1 MAKSVKTLSNE
12 SNRDVDRREQ
22 SRKAQNERRKIER
35 RMSRIIEEQTGIK
48 IDRKEVIEQYVS
60 GVGSGRELNALYK
73 TYKTLVAKKGAKD
86 ITEVYK
92 QDVDRVE
99 ESIEAFT
106 AIRFSDSNVF
116 KRREPNEI
124 LRRNKMFERNIAQST
139 KKEGLSTLDK
149 NVTHGFYA
157 ATQYIWEDSSSSG
170 ARNTEIMA
178 EFGINDMETIYKLVT
193 SSELDFEEF
202 GFETE
207 ADFDEWL
214 DEIKERV
221 DLDKLREIF
230 SDEMGDIVANW
241 EQGGNTNDARYNGND
256 EKEEKYESVKIG
268 NIRRRTAK
276 LKRHGR

>member
-1 MAKSVKTLSNE
+1 MAKSVKKLSNE
-12 SNRDVDRREQ
+12 SNRDAKRRAQ
-22 SRKAQNERRKIER
+22 SRQAQNERRKIER
-35 RMSRIIEEQTGIK
+35 RMSRIIEEQTGTK
-48 IDRKEVIEQYVS
+48 IDRKEVIEQYKS

-73 TYKTLVAKKGAKD
+73 TYKSLEGKKGVKS

-92 QDVDRVE
+92 QDVSRVA
-99 ESIEAFT
+99 ESVEAFT
-106 AIRFSDSNVF
+106 EMRFGESNPF
-116 KRREPNEI
+116 GKREPSQV

-149 NVTHGFYA
+149 NITHGFYA
-157 ATQYIWEDSSSSG
+157 ATQYIWEDSSSAG

-178 EFGINDMETIYKLVT
+178 EFGINDMETIYKLIT
-193 SSELDFEEF
+193 DSELNFEEF

-207 ADFDEWL
+207 EDFDMWL

-221 DLDKLREIF
+221 DLDELRDIF

-241 EQGGNTNDARYNGND
+241 EQGGNTNDARYNGD
-256 EKEEKYESVKIG
+256 DVPEDKYEKVKIG